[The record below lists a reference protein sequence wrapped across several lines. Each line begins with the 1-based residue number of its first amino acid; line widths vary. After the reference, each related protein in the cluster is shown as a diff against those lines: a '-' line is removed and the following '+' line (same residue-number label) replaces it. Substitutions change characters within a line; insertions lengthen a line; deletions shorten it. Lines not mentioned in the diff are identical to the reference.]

1 MPKFRGGGNLFSMP
15 PKKPP
20 LEAVRLVRASL
31 AEAAQ
36 ERLVEG
42 VAAEAAAE
50 AAAARATEIQRKA
63 RVDGAAAEV
72 REREGLASPRDFAQ
86 QAAFGVGLERRL
98 AKLEAETAAAEAA
111 AAAARRHTIDAR
123 AALAAARADVEIVE
137 RHQAET
143 RRRAEAE
150 AENRAAEQAEEAH
163 AARRDRG

>member
-1 MPKFRGGGNLFSMP
+1 MP

-50 AAAARATEIQRKA
+50 AAAARAAEVQRRA
-63 RVDGAAAEV
+63 RVDGAAAEA

-98 AKLEAETAAAEAA
+98 ARLEAETTAAEATA
-111 AAAARRHTIDAR
+111 RAARRHTVDAR
-123 AALAAARADVEIVE
+123 AALAAAQAELEIVE
-137 RHQAET
+137 RHQAEA

-150 AENRAAEQAEEAH
+150 AEDRAGEQAEEAH
-163 AARRDRG
+163 AGRRGRG